1 MLLMCEV
8 PAERAERICMKTI
21 GLKSDRLKLGKDFIW
36 NFTRNIQVNEANV
49 LVTASSTGSPVEGLV
64 SKVRAGFCLH
74 LSGPNM
80 DLDPTDDGDGFIIL
94 CHGKDAV
101 DALKEAVSHLYQ
113 VIVKEKIDIR
123 EVEAIEE
130 LRGQNT

>member
-1 MLLMCEV
+1 
-8 PAERAERICMKTI
+8 MKTI
-21 GLKSDRLKLGKDFIW
+21 GLKTDRLKLGKDHIW
-36 NFTRNIQVNEANV
+36 NFTRNIQVNDANV
-49 LVTASSTGSPVEGLV
+49 LVTASSTGSPVEG
-64 SKVRAGFCLH
+64 SDNKKRAGFCLH
-74 LSGPNM
+74 LGGPNM
-80 DLDPTDDGDGFIIL
+80 DLDPAEDGDGFIVL